1 MAKTPPRS
9 QDLHCFVCGPENSR
23 GLHLKFHLSD
33 GLCRTRFVSNSHHQ
47 GYDGW
52 VHGGVLGA
60 VLDDAMA
67 NWLYL
72 QNLHAVAGRLTFRF
86 RTPVAIG
93 TPLQVEGRLIK
104 RRGKVA
110 QMAAEARDPSGQKV
124 AEADGAYFILGEQKI
139 RHLGGEKPSERH
151 LEGSS

>member
-1 MAKTPPRS
+1 M
-9 QDLHCFVCGPENSR
+9 
-23 GLHLKFHLSD
+23 
-33 GLCRTRFVSNSHHQ
+33 
-47 GYDGW
+47 
-52 VHGGVLGA
+52 HGGVLGA